1 MLTSKQVMDRAEI
14 SRATLNNYI
23 ALGILP
29 RPSLRQPDA
38 KETTAPRL
46 GYFPAEVLDR
56 IVQVNELKIRGVK
69 MSDIARMF
77 KDQSPPGPA
86 TEEPETAKAD
96 LPPGIEIIKSNL
108 PGDGMRLS
116 LDQISSPAYMVNN
129 NFELEWWNT
138 EATELLFPERLDK
151 TMEIGDRNIFKLF
164 GATQGIREAESWD
177 VLRDLHL
184 CIAKKRMARKAILAL
199 DVEVEDDPNYVDN
212 LLHAYD
218 HTPPLVTRAMIRTEV
233 NLGLRGQPGNW
244 FHVYASFFR
253 EGIFFVYEPF
263 EEHEDNLSTFLSR
276 RDVVIRELMRNRRPY
291 LTPLAVLVADLQ
303 SSTKICAE
311 LPPEEYFELINSI
324 WSAVEPN
331 LRRFQATHGKHV
343 GDGMVY
349 YFLPQPD
356 SCYIENALHCAAEMR
371 KTMREISRKWRSKKN
386 WLNELRLN
394 IGIHEGEEWFGTYQT
409 PTHLEFTVLGDT
421 INQAAR
427 LSDFARKG
435 SIWVS
440 KVAVSKLTY
449 KHRQRLHFGI
459 RRRSEDG
466 KEILVD
472 STFSRIANLV
482 DLNNPKNEKFQ
493 DIGTLPVTEVLD
505 MDVPD

>member
-1 MLTSKQVMDRAEI
+1 MAEI
-14 SRATLNNYI
+14 SRIVTNN
-23 ALGILP
+23 
-29 RPSLRQPDA
+29 A
-38 KETTAPRL
+38 KGAPQ
-46 GYFPAEVLDR
+46 E
-56 IVQVNELKIRGVK
+56 
-69 MSDIARMF
+69 
-77 KDQSPPGPA
+77 DQ
-86 TEEPETAKAD
+86 ETAQSD

-116 LDQISSPAYMVNN
+116 LDQITSPAYMVNN

-138 EATELLFPERLDK
+138 ESTALLFPDRLNK
-151 TMEIGDRNIFKLF
+151 ALEIAERNIFLLF
-164 GATQGIREAESWD
+164 SASRTALEAESWD
-177 VLRDLHL
+177 VLRDLHVS
-184 CIAKKRMARKAILAL
+184 IAKKRVSRKSIVAL
-199 DVEVEDDPNYVDN
+199 DAEIEDDRNYLDK
-212 LLHAYD
+212 LLEIYD
-218 HTPPLVTRAMIRTEV
+218 KTPPLVTRAMIRTEV
-233 NLGLRGQPGNW
+233 NLGPRGGAENW

-263 EEHEDNLSTFLSR
+263 ESEVETLSTFLAR
-276 RDVVIRELMRNRRPY
+276 RDVVIRELMRHKRPY

-331 LRRFQATHGKHV
+331 LRRFHATHGKHV

-356 SCYIENALHCAAEMR
+356 SCYIENALYCAGEMR
-371 KTMREISRKWRSKKN
+371 KTMQDISRKWRTRKN
-386 WLNELRLN
+386 WLNELQLN

-440 KVAVSKLTY
+440 KQVVSKLSY
-449 KHRQRLHFGI
+449 HHRKQLYFGI
-459 RRRSEDG
+459 RRRGDDG
-466 KEILVD
+466 QEILVN
-472 STFSRIANLV
+472 STFSRIVNLV
-482 DLNNPKNEKFQ
+482 DLSNPKNEKFQ
-493 DIGTLPVTEVLD
+493 DIATLPVTEVLD
-505 MDVPD
+505 INFLDE